1 MGSFGKKVFLRWGWV
16 GQGGGDKGWRTVCC
30 GWRGRQP
37 RHARARARPETEVHG
52 FVTGGWAGRMSGC
65 KYLFDWE
72 HNDCS
77 GRLPSLRPGRPLHP
91 GLNWPSTS
99 WHKPDAFCVGGSN
112 CQLLTTGLTIARF
125 FLNAKNYDKKI
136 RSLTADSRRLTQ
148 MGIGKSEDGKTP
160 NAERRIIGRTR
171 LAQSRSQPGNRRS
184 ELASTPTY

>member
-1 MGSFGKKVFLRWGWV
+1 MGV
-16 GQGGGDKGWRTVCC
+16 GFAKGAAARVGGRFIVVGGGANHDT
-30 GWRGRQP
+30 RGRVCSP
-37 RHARARARPETEVHG
+37 GIGRLRAPEWMFMALRPADRPG
-52 FVTGGWAGRMSGC
+52 QSGGC

-72 HNDCS
+72 HNDWS

-171 LAQSRSQPGNRRS
+171 LAQTRSQPGNRRS